1 VNGAG
6 EQSVVALERG
16 GGTPIARPRTAGKG
30 GRRWWRAV
38 GGMAV
43 PVLVTLLGGCDAT
56 PPLRHWSLVP
66 GDWFLYAAERAT
78 QVEVSR
84 QRLWI
89 RNVGAVTGADGQPAW
104 LREIGSGSAEL
115 LRLDPRGLF
124 RIAWLGSAAEGRRA
138 RAVDQSLLLPL
149 RATLDTRWES
159 PDRTR
164 LLERKVD
171 GYGRLF
177 VVDEVVRIDWQV
189 SAVDDSVAV
198 PGGRFSHCLRL
209 EGRGSGR
216 FKGDRSVTGSRFTVT
231 ETQWLAPA
239 VGLVRLEREETTDGG
254 IIPIGRYRLELIK
267 RGPD

>member
-1 VNGAG
+1 MGN
-6 EQSVVALERG
+6 VVL
-16 GGTPIARPRTAGKG
+16 
-30 GRRWWRAV
+30 
-38 GGMAV
+38 
-43 PVLVTLLGGCDAT
+43 PVLLTILGGCDAT
-56 PPLRHWSLVP
+56 PPLRHWSLKP

-89 RNVGAVTGADGQPAW
+89 RNGGEVMGVDGQPAW

-115 LRLDPRGLF
+115 LRLDPRGLS
-124 RIAWLGSAAEGRRA
+124 RIAWLGGAVDGRRT
-138 RAVDQSLLLPL
+138 RALDQSLLLPL
-149 RATLDTRWES
+149 RATLDARWES

-177 VVDEVVRIDWQV
+177 VVDEAVRIDWRV
-189 SAVDDSVAV
+189 SAVDESVAV
-198 PGGRFSHCLRL
+198 PSGRFSHCLRL

-254 IIPIGRYRLELIK
+254 IIPVGHYRLELIE